1 MKNNKISGFQ
11 WAMTIFVFFV
21 ITMALS
27 IMLRDFQSI
36 IGVKHFIFEVTDLA
50 PLIAAIICI
59 LVFKYKK
66 VQLAGLKFSIS
77 LKVIERLLLALIL
90 PLVILII
97 GMYSFNTFADSFIL
111 LQSTGLSVP
120 ITHILIG
127 HILMAFVVEFG
138 FRSYLQNIVETK
150 MNTFFASIVVG
161 LMYSVFSANTTYGTE
176 FAAYNFLYTF
186 SFSMILGELIRATKG
201 RTIYIATTFHASMTF
216 GLIFLF
222 SEEIGDLFSIKV
234 IAIST
239 AIVAVGYIGLSL
251 IIRGIAYL
259 TTRRNL
265 EELEPNNY
273 LDHVNDDEETN
284 HTKAEKSSSNIKNAE
299 KTGVA
304 TASTVGIAKND
315 TENTVADE
323 PSIHEGTENTVADEP
338 SIHEGTEKTE
348 PQHHIDNQTESNHDE
363 DHDITSESVES
374 AESVKQ
380 APQSDDL
387 TNDSNEDEKQSLKEP
402 ATYKEDRRSSVVID
416 AEKHIEKTEE
426 QSSDKNK

>member
-1 MKNNKISGFQ
+1 MKKNKISGFQ

-27 IMLRDFQSI
+27 IMLRDFQSV

-66 VQLAGLKFSIS
+66 IQLAGLKFSIS

-90 PLVILII
+90 PLIILII

-150 MNTFFASIVVG
+150 MNMFFASIVVG

-284 HTKAEKSSSNIKNAE
+284 HTEAEKSSSNIKDVE

-315 TENTVADE
+315 TENTL
-323 PSIHEGTENTVADEP
+323 ADEP

-348 PQHHIDNQTESNHDE
+348 SQHHIDNLTESNHDE

-374 AESVKQ
+374 AESVKH

-387 TNDSNEDEKQSLKEP
+387 TNDSNEDETEQSLKEP

>member
-27 IMLRDFQSI
+27 IMLRDFQSV

-59 LVFKYKK
+59 VIFKYKK

-77 LKVIERLLLALIL
+77 LKVIERILLALIL
-90 PLVILII
+90 PLIILII

-284 HTKAEKSSSNIKNAE
+284 HTEAEKSSSNIKDVE

-304 TASTVGIAKND
+304 TASTIGIAKND

-323 PSIHEGTENTVADEP
+323 PSIHEGTE
-338 SIHEGTEKTE
+338 KTE
-348 PQHHIDNQTESNHDE
+348 SQHHIDNQTESNHDE

-374 AESVKQ
+374 VESVKH

-387 TNDSNEDEKQSLKEP
+387 TNDSNEDETEQSLKEP

-416 AEKHIEKTEE
+416 AEKHFEKTEE

>member
-27 IMLRDFQSI
+27 IMLRDFQSV

-59 LVFKYKK
+59 VIFKYKK

-77 LKVIERLLLALIL
+77 LKVIERILLALIL
-90 PLVILII
+90 PLIILII

-284 HTKAEKSSSNIKNAE
+284 HTEAEKSSSNIKDAE

-304 TASTVGIAKND
+304 TASTIGIAKND

-323 PSIHEGTENTVADEP
+323 PSIHEGTE
-338 SIHEGTEKTE
+338 KTE
-348 PQHHIDNQTESNHDE
+348 SQHHIDNQTESNHDE

-374 AESVKQ
+374 VESVKH

-387 TNDSNEDEKQSLKEP
+387 TNDSNEDETEQSLKEP

>member
-90 PLVILII
+90 PLIILII

-284 HTKAEKSSSNIKNAE
+284 HTEAEKSSSNIKDAE

-304 TASTVGIAKND
+304 TASTVGVAKND
-315 TENTVADE
+315 
-323 PSIHEGTENTVADEP
+323 TENTVADEP

-348 PQHHIDNQTESNHDE
+348 PQHHIVNQTESNHDE

-387 TNDSNEDEKQSLKEP
+387 TNDSNEDEIEQSLKEP

>member
-90 PLVILII
+90 PLIILII

-284 HTKAEKSSSNIKNAE
+284 HTEAEKSSSNIKDAE

-304 TASTVGIAKND
+304 TVSTVGIAKND

-323 PSIHEGTENTVADEP
+323 PSIHEGTE
-338 SIHEGTEKTE
+338 KTE
-348 PQHHIDNQTESNHDE
+348 AQHHIDNQTESNHNE
-363 DHDITSESVES
+363 DHDIASESVES
-374 AESVKQ
+374 AESVKH

-387 TNDSNEDEKQSLKEP
+387 TNDSSEDEKQSLKEP
-402 ATYKEDRRSSVVID
+402 ATYKEDRRLSVVID

-426 QSSDKNK
+426 QSSDKSK

>member
-90 PLVILII
+90 PLIILII

-201 RTIYIATTFHASMTF
+201 RTIYIATTFHASITF

-284 HTKAEKSSSNIKNAE
+284 HTEAEKSSSNIKDAE

-315 TENTVADE
+315 TEKTA
-323 PSIHEGTENTVADEP
+323 ADEP

-363 DHDITSESVES
+363 HHDITSESVES
-374 AESVKQ
+374 AESVKH

-387 TNDSNEDEKQSLKEP
+387 TNDSNEDEIQSLKEP
-402 ATYKEDRRSSVVID
+402 ATYKEDRRSSVVIY

>member
-1 MKNNKISGFQ
+1 MKKNKISGFQ

-27 IMLRDFQSI
+27 IMLRDFQSV

-66 VQLAGLKFSIS
+66 IQLAGLKFSIS

-90 PLVILII
+90 PLIILII

-284 HTKAEKSSSNIKNAE
+284 HTEAEKSSSNIKDVE

-315 TENTVADE
+315 TENTL
-323 PSIHEGTENTVADEP
+323 ADEP

-348 PQHHIDNQTESNHDE
+348 SQHHIDNLTESNHDE
-363 DHDITSESVES
+363 DYDITSESVES
-374 AESVKQ
+374 AESVKH

-387 TNDSNEDEKQSLKEP
+387 TNDSNEDETEQSLKEP

>member
-90 PLVILII
+90 PLIILII

-284 HTKAEKSSSNIKNAE
+284 HTEAEKSSSNIKDAE

-304 TASTVGIAKND
+304 TASTVGVAKND
-315 TENTVADE
+315 
-323 PSIHEGTENTVADEP
+323 TENTVADEP

-348 PQHHIDNQTESNHDE
+348 PQRHIGNQTESNHDE

-387 TNDSNEDEKQSLKEP
+387 TNDSNEDEIEQSLKEP

>member
-90 PLVILII
+90 PLIILII

-251 IIRGIAYL
+251 IIRGIVYL

-284 HTKAEKSSSNIKNAE
+284 HTEAEKSSSNIKDAE

-315 TENTVADE
+315 TEKTA
-323 PSIHEGTENTVADEP
+323 ADEP

-363 DHDITSESVES
+363 HHDINSESVES
-374 AESVKQ
+374 AESVKH

-387 TNDSNEDEKQSLKEP
+387 TNDSNEDEIQSLKEP

>member
-90 PLVILII
+90 PLIILII

-284 HTKAEKSSSNIKNAE
+284 HTEAEKSSSNIKDAE
-299 KTGVA
+299 KAGVA
-304 TASTVGIAKND
+304 TASTVGIAKNN
-315 TENTVADE
+315 TENTVTDE
-323 PSIHEGTENTVADEP
+323 PN
-338 SIHEGTEKTE
+338 IHEGTEKTE

-374 AESVKQ
+374 AESVKH

-387 TNDSNEDEKQSLKEP
+387 TNDSNEDEIQSLKEP

-426 QSSDKNK
+426 QSSDKNI

>member
-27 IMLRDFQSI
+27 IMLRDFQSV

-66 VQLAGLKFSIS
+66 IQLAGLKFSIS

-90 PLVILII
+90 PLIILII

-161 LMYSVFSANTTYGTE
+161 LMYSVFSANTTYDTE

-284 HTKAEKSSSNIKNAE
+284 HTEAEKSSSNIKDAE

-323 PSIHEGTENTVADEP
+323 PSIHEGTE
-338 SIHEGTEKTE
+338 KTE
-348 PQHHIDNQTESNHDE
+348 SQHHIDNQTESNHDE
-363 DHDITSESVES
+363 DHDITSKSVES
-374 AESVKQ
+374 AESVKH
-380 APQSDDL
+380 APQSDNL
-387 TNDSNEDEKQSLKEP
+387 TNDSNEDETEQSLKEP

>member
-1 MKNNKISGFQ
+1 
-11 WAMTIFVFFV
+11 
-21 ITMALS
+21 
-27 IMLRDFQSI
+27 
-36 IGVKHFIFEVTDLA
+36 
-50 PLIAAIICI
+50 
-59 LVFKYKK
+59 
-66 VQLAGLKFSIS
+66 
-77 LKVIERLLLALIL
+77 
-90 PLVILII
+90 
-97 GMYSFNTFADSFIL
+97 
-111 LQSTGLSVP
+111 
-120 ITHILIG
+120 
-127 HILMAFVVEFG
+127 MAFVVEFG

-251 IIRGIAYL
+251 IIRGITYL

-284 HTKAEKSSSNIKNAE
+284 HTEAEKSSSNIKDVE

-304 TASTVGIAKND
+304 TASTIGIAKND

-323 PSIHEGTENTVADEP
+323 PSIHEGTE
-338 SIHEGTEKTE
+338 KTE
-348 PQHHIDNQTESNHDE
+348 SQHHIDNQTESNHDE

-374 AESVKQ
+374 VESVKH

-387 TNDSNEDEKQSLKEP
+387 TNDSNEDETEQSLKEP

>member
-90 PLVILII
+90 PLIILII

-251 IIRGIAYL
+251 IIRGVAYL

-284 HTKAEKSSSNIKNAE
+284 HTEAEKSSSNIKDAE

-315 TENTVADE
+315 TEK
-323 PSIHEGTENTVADEP
+323 TVADEP

-348 PQHHIDNQTESNHDE
+348 PQHHIDNQTEFNHDE
-363 DHDITSESVES
+363 HHDITSESVES
-374 AESVKQ
+374 AESVKH

-387 TNDSNEDEKQSLKEP
+387 TNDSNEDEIQSLKEP

>member
-27 IMLRDFQSI
+27 IMLRDFQSV

-59 LVFKYKK
+59 VIFKYKK

-77 LKVIERLLLALIL
+77 LKVIERILLALIL
-90 PLVILII
+90 PLIILII

-284 HTKAEKSSSNIKNAE
+284 HTEAEKSSSNIKDVE
-299 KTGVA
+299 KTGIA
-304 TASTVGIAKND
+304 TASTIGIAKND

-323 PSIHEGTENTVADEP
+323 PSIHEGTE
-338 SIHEGTEKTE
+338 KTE
-348 PQHHIDNQTESNHDE
+348 SQHHIDNQTESNHDE

-374 AESVKQ
+374 VESVKH

-387 TNDSNEDEKQSLKEP
+387 TNDSNEDETEQSLKEP

>member
-1 MKNNKISGFQ
+1 MKKNKISGFQ

-27 IMLRDFQSI
+27 IMLRDFQSV

-66 VQLAGLKFSIS
+66 IQLAGLKFSIS

-90 PLVILII
+90 PLIILII

-284 HTKAEKSSSNIKNAE
+284 HTEAEKSSSNIKDVE

-315 TENTVADE
+315 TENTL
-323 PSIHEGTENTVADEP
+323 ADEP

-348 PQHHIDNQTESNHDE
+348 SQHHIDNLTESNHDE

-374 AESVKQ
+374 AESVKH

-387 TNDSNEDEKQSLKEP
+387 TNDSNEDETEQSLKEP

-426 QSSDKNK
+426 QSSGKNK

>member
-27 IMLRDFQSI
+27 IMLRDFQSV

-66 VQLAGLKFSIS
+66 IQLAGLKFSIS

-90 PLVILII
+90 PLIILII

-127 HILMAFVVEFG
+127 HILMAFVVEFV

-161 LMYSVFSANTTYGTE
+161 LMYSVFSANTTYDTE

-284 HTKAEKSSSNIKNAE
+284 HTEAEKSSSNIKDAE

-323 PSIHEGTENTVADEP
+323 PSIHEGTE
-338 SIHEGTEKTE
+338 KTE
-348 PQHHIDNQTESNHDE
+348 SQHHIDNQTESNHDE
-363 DHDITSESVES
+363 DHDITSKSVES
-374 AESVKQ
+374 AESVKH

-387 TNDSNEDEKQSLKEP
+387 TNDSNEDETEQSLKEP

>member
-90 PLVILII
+90 PLIILII

-201 RTIYIATTFHASMTF
+201 RTIYIAPTFHASMTF

-284 HTKAEKSSSNIKNAE
+284 HTEAEKSSSNIKDAE

-323 PSIHEGTENTVADEP
+323 PSIHEGTE
-338 SIHEGTEKTE
+338 KTE
-348 PQHHIDNQTESNHDE
+348 AQHHIDNQTESNHDE

-374 AESVKQ
+374 AESVKH

-387 TNDSNEDEKQSLKEP
+387 TNDSNEDEIQSLKEP

>member
-66 VQLAGLKFSIS
+66 DQLAGLKFSIS

-90 PLVILII
+90 PLIILII

-251 IIRGIAYL
+251 IIRGVAYL

-284 HTKAEKSSSNIKNAE
+284 HTEAEKSSSNIKDAE

-315 TENTVADE
+315 TEK
-323 PSIHEGTENTVADEP
+323 TVADEP

-363 DHDITSESVES
+363 HHDITSESVES
-374 AESVKQ
+374 AESVKH

-387 TNDSNEDEKQSLKEP
+387 TNDSNEDEIQSLKEP

>member
-273 LDHVNDDEETN
+273 LDHVNDDKETN
-284 HTKAEKSSSNIKNAE
+284 HTE
-299 KTGVA
+299 
-304 TASTVGIAKND
+304 
-315 TENTVADE
+315 
-323 PSIHEGTENTVADEP
+323 ADEP

-348 PQHHIDNQTESNHDE
+348 AQHHIDNQTESNHDE

-374 AESVKQ
+374 AEPVKH

>member
-27 IMLRDFQSI
+27 IMLRDFQSV

-50 PLIAAIICI
+50 PLIAAIICM

-66 VQLAGLKFSIS
+66 IQLAGLKFSIS

-90 PLVILII
+90 PLIILII

-161 LMYSVFSANTTYGTE
+161 LMYSVFSANTTYDTE

-284 HTKAEKSSSNIKNAE
+284 HTEAEKSSSNIKDAE

-323 PSIHEGTENTVADEP
+323 PSIHEGTE
-338 SIHEGTEKTE
+338 KTE
-348 PQHHIDNQTESNHDE
+348 SQHHIDNQTESNHDE
-363 DHDITSESVES
+363 DHDITSKSVES
-374 AESVKQ
+374 AESVKH

-387 TNDSNEDEKQSLKEP
+387 TNDSNEDETEQSLKEP

>member
-50 PLIAAIICI
+50 PLITAIICI

-90 PLVILII
+90 PLIILII

-251 IIRGIAYL
+251 IIRGVAYL

-284 HTKAEKSSSNIKNAE
+284 HTEAEKSSSNIKDAE

-315 TENTVADE
+315 TEK
-323 PSIHEGTENTVADEP
+323 TVADEP
-338 SIHEGTEKTE
+338 SIHEGTEKAE

-363 DHDITSESVES
+363 HHDITLESVES
-374 AESVKQ
+374 AESVKH

-387 TNDSNEDEKQSLKEP
+387 TNDSNEDEIQSLKEP

>member
-1 MKNNKISGFQ
+1 MKKNKISGFQ

-27 IMLRDFQSI
+27 IMLRDFQSV

-66 VQLAGLKFSIS
+66 IQLAGLKFSIS

-90 PLVILII
+90 PLIILII

-186 SFSMILGELIRATKG
+186 SFSMILGELIRAIKG

-284 HTKAEKSSSNIKNAE
+284 HTEAEKSSSNIKDVE

-315 TENTVADE
+315 TENTL
-323 PSIHEGTENTVADEP
+323 ADEP

-348 PQHHIDNQTESNHDE
+348 SQHHIDNLTESNHDE

-374 AESVKQ
+374 AESVKH

-387 TNDSNEDEKQSLKEP
+387 TNDSNEDETEQSLKEP

>member
-1 MKNNKISGFQ
+1 MKKNKISGFQ

-27 IMLRDFQSI
+27 IMLRDFQSV

-66 VQLAGLKFSIS
+66 IQLAGLKFSIS

-90 PLVILII
+90 PLIILII

-284 HTKAEKSSSNIKNAE
+284 HTEAEKSSSNIKDVE

-315 TENTVADE
+315 TENTLADE
-323 PSIHEGTENTVADEP
+323 L

-348 PQHHIDNQTESNHDE
+348 SQHHIDNLTESNHDE

-374 AESVKQ
+374 AESVKH

-387 TNDSNEDEKQSLKEP
+387 TNDSNEDETEQSLKEP

>member
-90 PLVILII
+90 PLIILII

-284 HTKAEKSSSNIKNAE
+284 HTEAEKSSSNIKDAE

-315 TENTVADE
+315 TEKTA
-323 PSIHEGTENTVADEP
+323 ADEP

-363 DHDITSESVES
+363 HHDITSESVES
-374 AESVKQ
+374 AESVKH

-387 TNDSNEDEKQSLKEP
+387 TNDSNEDEIQSLKEP
-402 ATYKEDRRSSVVID
+402 ATYKEDRRSSIVID

>member
-1 MKNNKISGFQ
+1 MKKNKISGFQ

-27 IMLRDFQSI
+27 IMLRDFQSV

-66 VQLAGLKFSIS
+66 IQLAGLKFSIS

-90 PLVILII
+90 PLIILII

-284 HTKAEKSSSNIKNAE
+284 HTEAEKSSSNIKDVE
-299 KTGVA
+299 KTGIA

-315 TENTVADE
+315 TENTL
-323 PSIHEGTENTVADEP
+323 ADEP

-348 PQHHIDNQTESNHDE
+348 SQHHIDNLTESNHDE

-374 AESVKQ
+374 AESVKH

-387 TNDSNEDEKQSLKEP
+387 TNDSNEDETEQSLKEP

>member
-90 PLVILII
+90 PLIILII

-239 AIVAVGYIGLSL
+239 AIVAVGYIGLIL

-284 HTKAEKSSSNIKNAE
+284 HTEAEKSSSNIKDAE
-299 KTGVA
+299 KAGVA

-315 TENTVADE
+315 TENTVTDE
-323 PSIHEGTENTVADEP
+323 PN
-338 SIHEGTEKTE
+338 IHEGTEKTE

-374 AESVKQ
+374 AESVKH

-387 TNDSNEDEKQSLKEP
+387 TNDSNEDEIQSLKEP

-426 QSSDKNK
+426 QSSDKNI

>member
-273 LDHVNDDEETN
+273 LDHVNDDKETN
-284 HTKAEKSSSNIKNAE
+284 HTEAEKPSSNIKNAE

-323 PSIHEGTENTVADEP
+323 PSIHEGTE
-338 SIHEGTEKTE
+338 KTE
-348 PQHHIDNQTESNHDE
+348 AQHHIDNQTESNHDE

-374 AESVKQ
+374 AEPVKH

>member
-27 IMLRDFQSI
+27 IMLRDFQSV

-59 LVFKYKK
+59 VIFKYKK

-77 LKVIERLLLALIL
+77 LKVIERILLALIL
-90 PLVILII
+90 PLIILII

-284 HTKAEKSSSNIKNAE
+284 HTEAEKSSSNIKDVE

-304 TASTVGIAKND
+304 TASTIGIAKND

-323 PSIHEGTENTVADEP
+323 PSIHEGTE
-338 SIHEGTEKTE
+338 KTE
-348 PQHHIDNQTESNHDE
+348 SQHHIDNQTESNHDE

-374 AESVKQ
+374 VESLKH

-387 TNDSNEDEKQSLKEP
+387 TNDSNEDETEQSLKEP

>member
-66 VQLAGLKFSIS
+66 IQLAGLKFSIS

-90 PLVILII
+90 PLIILII

-239 AIVAVGYIGLSL
+239 AIVAVGYISLSL

-284 HTKAEKSSSNIKNAE
+284 HTEAEKSSSNIKDAE
-299 KTGVA
+299 KTGLA

-323 PSIHEGTENTVADEP
+323 PSIHE
-338 SIHEGTEKTE
+338 STEKTE
-348 PQHHIDNQTESNHDE
+348 AQHHIDNQTESNHDE

-374 AESVKQ
+374 AESAKH

-387 TNDSNEDEKQSLKEP
+387 TNDSNEDEKQSIKEP

-416 AEKHIEKTEE
+416 AEKHIEKTEV
-426 QSSDKNK
+426 QSSDNNK

>member
-27 IMLRDFQSI
+27 IMLRDFQSV

-66 VQLAGLKFSIS
+66 IQLAGLKFSIS

-90 PLVILII
+90 PLIILII

-161 LMYSVFSANTTYGTE
+161 LMYSVFSANTTYDTE

-284 HTKAEKSSSNIKNAE
+284 HTEAEKSSSNIKDAE

-323 PSIHEGTENTVADEP
+323 PSIHEGTE
-338 SIHEGTEKTE
+338 KTE
-348 PQHHIDNQTESNHDE
+348 SQHHIDNQTESNHDE
-363 DHDITSESVES
+363 DHEITSKSVES
-374 AESVKQ
+374 AESVKH

-387 TNDSNEDEKQSLKEP
+387 TNDSNEDETEQSLKEP

>member
-27 IMLRDFQSI
+27 IMLRDFQSV

-59 LVFKYKK
+59 VIFKYKK

-77 LKVIERLLLALIL
+77 LKIIERILLALIL
-90 PLVILII
+90 PLIILII

-284 HTKAEKSSSNIKNAE
+284 HTEAEKSSSNIKDVE

-304 TASTVGIAKND
+304 TASTIGIAKND

-323 PSIHEGTENTVADEP
+323 PSIHEGTE
-338 SIHEGTEKTE
+338 KTE
-348 PQHHIDNQTESNHDE
+348 SQHHIDNQTESNHDE

-374 AESVKQ
+374 VESVKH

-387 TNDSNEDEKQSLKEP
+387 TNDSNEDETEQSLKEP

>member
-77 LKVIERLLLALIL
+77 LKVIERLLLSLIL
-90 PLVILII
+90 PLIILII

-284 HTKAEKSSSNIKNAE
+284 HTKAEKSSSNIKNAV

-315 TENTVADE
+315 TENTVA
-323 PSIHEGTENTVADEP
+323 AEP

-363 DHDITSESVES
+363 NHDIASESVES
-374 AESVKQ
+374 AESVKH

>member
-27 IMLRDFQSI
+27 IMLRDFQSV

-66 VQLAGLKFSIS
+66 IQLAGLKFSIS

-90 PLVILII
+90 PLIILII

-161 LMYSVFSANTTYGTE
+161 LMYSVFSANTTYDTE

-273 LDHVNDDEETN
+273 LDHANDDEETN
-284 HTKAEKSSSNIKNAE
+284 HTEAEKSSSNIKDAE

-323 PSIHEGTENTVADEP
+323 PSIHEGTE
-338 SIHEGTEKTE
+338 KTE
-348 PQHHIDNQTESNHDE
+348 SQHHIDNQTESNHDE
-363 DHDITSESVES
+363 DHDITSKSVES
-374 AESVKQ
+374 AESVKH

-387 TNDSNEDEKQSLKEP
+387 TNDSNEDETEQSLKEP

>member
-90 PLVILII
+90 PLIILII

-284 HTKAEKSSSNIKNAE
+284 HTEAEKSSSNIKDAE

-315 TENTVADE
+315 TEKTA
-323 PSIHEGTENTVADEP
+323 ADEP

-363 DHDITSESVES
+363 HHDITSESVES
-374 AESVKQ
+374 AESVKH
-380 APQSDDL
+380 AAQSDDL
-387 TNDSNEDEKQSLKEP
+387 TNDSNEDEIQSLKEP

>member
-1 MKNNKISGFQ
+1 MKKNKISGFQ

-27 IMLRDFQSI
+27 IMLRDSQSV

-90 PLVILII
+90 PLIILII

-284 HTKAEKSSSNIKNAE
+284 HTEAEKSSSNIKDVE

-315 TENTVADE
+315 TENTL
-323 PSIHEGTENTVADEP
+323 ADEP

-348 PQHHIDNQTESNHDE
+348 SQHHIDNLTESNHDE

-374 AESVKQ
+374 AESVKH

-387 TNDSNEDEKQSLKEP
+387 TNDSNEDETEQSLKEP

>member
-90 PLVILII
+90 PLIILII
-97 GMYSFNTFADSFIL
+97 SMYSFNTFADSFIL

-120 ITHILIG
+120 ITRILIG

-284 HTKAEKSSSNIKNAE
+284 HTEAEKSSSNIKDAE
-299 KTGVA
+299 KAGVA

-315 TENTVADE
+315 TENTVTDE
-323 PSIHEGTENTVADEP
+323 PN
-338 SIHEGTEKTE
+338 IHEGTEKTE

-374 AESVKQ
+374 AESVKH

-387 TNDSNEDEKQSLKEP
+387 TNDSNEDEIQSLKEP

-426 QSSDKNK
+426 QSSDKNI

>member
-77 LKVIERLLLALIL
+77 LKVIEHLLLALIL
-90 PLVILII
+90 PLIILII

-284 HTKAEKSSSNIKNAE
+284 HTEAEKSSSNIKDAE
-299 KTGVA
+299 KAGVA

-315 TENTVADE
+315 TENTVTDE
-323 PSIHEGTENTVADEP
+323 PN
-338 SIHEGTEKTE
+338 IHEGTEKTE

-374 AESVKQ
+374 AESVKH

-387 TNDSNEDEKQSLKEP
+387 TNDSNEDEIQSLKEP

-426 QSSDKNK
+426 QSSDKNI

>member
-90 PLVILII
+90 PLIILII

-239 AIVAVGYIGLSL
+239 AIVALGYIGLSL

-284 HTKAEKSSSNIKNAE
+284 HTEAEKSSSNIKDAE

-315 TENTVADE
+315 TEKTA
-323 PSIHEGTENTVADEP
+323 ADEP

-363 DHDITSESVES
+363 HHDITSESVES
-374 AESVKQ
+374 AESVKH

-387 TNDSNEDEKQSLKEP
+387 TNDSNEDEIQSLKEP